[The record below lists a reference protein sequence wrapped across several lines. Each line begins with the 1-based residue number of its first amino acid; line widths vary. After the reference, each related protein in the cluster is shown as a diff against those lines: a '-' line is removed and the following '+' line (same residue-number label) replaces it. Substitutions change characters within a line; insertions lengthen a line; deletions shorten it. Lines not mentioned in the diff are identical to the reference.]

1 MGMPVSRISVAGN
14 SLLITFKYHPRLL
27 NVIREV
33 DGRYFN
39 KDKRRWEVPVENV
52 VECWDALKE
61 HGFIAD
67 SEVLALYEKRA
78 VELQKIA
85 DIKRVSAPYLGTL
98 PLYDFQKTG
107 AAFLRELPAALL
119 ADVPG
124 LGKTLQVAAAFE
136 DSNGQILVLVP
147 ASLKFNWK
155 DELFKWLPKDRSLV
169 IHGTKQERAEQWSY
183 ANKGMPRG
191 NGRIYPKWVIANY
204 ELLLHDFAQI
214 AQRDHEWSAIVCDE
228 ADRIA
233 NPFAKTTKALK
244 MIRSSKRIALTGT
257 PVSNTPE
264 DLFSI
269 IDWLYPR
276 FLGSFSQFQ
285 KKYCKLHPEY
295 RRVIGYQNLELLR
308 ERVDPIMLRRLKEDV
323 LKDFPPKT
331 VEYVKF
337 DLDKDE
343 RKLYEDVKKMI
354 LEEIRKEAEFNTS
367 TLGIV
372 PVKMLRL
379 KQCTDHPLLL
389 GSGAT
394 SSKLQ
399 VLRDMLEPIIK
410 SGEKAIIFTQFAQMA
425 EILAEALKHFSE
437 LQFPMV
443 ITGGVD
449 AQERKKIVDV
459 FNASANRHIL
469 ILTEAGTYGL
479 NLQSATYVFHYDAP
493 WSVSKIEQ
501 REGRAHRV
509 GQDKPVSVYHL
520 VANRSIDE
528 YVLKVLS
535 GKRVMSN
542 KLLGDDV
549 EEVPMHMTQAD
560 IEEILGGELYEEED

>member
-14 SLLITFKYHPRLL
+14 SLLVTFKYHPRLL

-33 DGRYFN
+33 DGRFFN
-39 KDKRRWEVPVENV
+39 KEKRRWEVPVENV
-52 VECWDALKE
+52 VECWDALKD

-67 SEVLALYEKRA
+67 NEVLALYQKRA
-78 VELQKIA
+78 VELERIA
-85 DIKRVSAPYLGTL
+85 DIKRVSAPYLGKL

-124 LGKTLQVAAAFE
+124 LGKTLQTAAAFE
-136 DSNGQILVLVP
+136 DSDEQVLIFVP

-155 DELFKWLPKDRSLV
+155 DELLKWLPNDRTLV
-169 IHGTKQERAEQWSY
+169 IHGTKKERIEQWVY

-191 NGRIYPKWVIANY
+191 NGRQYPKWVIANY
-204 ELLLHDFAQI
+204 ELILHDFSQI
-214 AQRDHEWSAIVCDE
+214 AQRDREWGAIVCDE

-244 MIRSSKRIALTGT
+244 MIRSNKRIALTGT

-285 KKYCKLHPEY
+285 KKYCKLHPEWN
-295 RRVIGYQNLELLR
+295 RVIGYQNLDILR

-337 DLDKDE
+337 DISKDE

-354 LEEIRKEAEFNTS
+354 LEEIRKEAQFNTN

-379 KQCTDHPLLL
+379 KQCTDHPMLL
-389 GSGAT
+389 GSVAE

-399 VLRDMLEPIIK
+399 VLRDMLDPIIK

-425 EILAEALKHFSE
+425 EILAEALRY
-437 LQFPMV
+437 FPQMQSPML
-443 ITGGVD
+443 ITGNVD
-449 AQERKKIVDV
+449 ARKRKEIVDE
-459 FNASANRHIL
+459 FNGSSDRHIL
-469 ILTEAGTYGL
+469 IMTEAGTYGL

-493 WSVSKIEQ
+493 WSVAKIEQ

-535 GKRVMSN
+535 GKRQMSN
-542 KLLGDDV
+542 KLLGDEQ
-549 EEVPMHMTQAD
+549 EEVSATMTMED
-560 IEEILGGELYEEED
+560 IEEILGEEIEHEEV